1 MKTAE
6 QMYQYTKKNHLGTNI
21 TLFIGP
27 WLQRKHFKLIED
39 ALSKDEE
46 VLVAFTG
53 RHHSEDMDSFLK
65 ADGESDKAFHN
76 RVEEARGGKV
86 RYFDCHGFTAYAI
99 TTAGRLIF
107 ARWVPFNND
116 YKSIPINNINTINP
130 NTRILWGS
138 LRIESF
144 REVFS
149 IFWTKRVV
157 FAIAKQLQE
166 SKSDMQD
173 GLMDGITVA
182 TQSRA
187 YAQAGNNRPDYAQ
200 QPDFSQQNSSQQNY
214 SHQNYSQ
221 ENVPQ
226 QNFSSSDG
234 SQLYATPKA
243 SSAPVTLEQ
252 LAERK
257 QALDAGLIS
266 QEEYDAY
273 KQGFLNQ

>member
-6 QMYQYTKKNHLGTNI
+6 QMYRYSKEHKLGTNI
-21 TLFIGP
+21 TPILGG

-46 VLVAFTG
+46 ALVAFTG

-65 ADGESDKAFHN
+65 GDGESDKAFHN

-99 TTAGRLIF
+99 TSSGRLIF

-116 YKSIPINNINTINP
+116 YKSLPINNINTINP

-157 FAIAKQLQE
+157 FAIAKQLEE

-173 GLMDGITVA
+173 GLMDGVTVA
-182 TQSRA
+182 TQSRGFVT
-187 YAQAGNNRPDYAQ
+187 GNGQ
-200 QPDFSQQNSSQQNY
+200 VQN
-214 SHQNYSQ
+214 
-221 ENVPQ
+221 
-226 QNFSSSDG
+226 NFSNP
-234 SQLYATPKA
+234 APKPFVQPTG
-243 SSAPVTLEQ
+243 PVTVEQ

-257 QALDAGLIS
+257 QALDAGLIT
-266 QEEYDAY
+266 QAEYDEY
-273 KQGFLNQ
+273 KQAFLNQ